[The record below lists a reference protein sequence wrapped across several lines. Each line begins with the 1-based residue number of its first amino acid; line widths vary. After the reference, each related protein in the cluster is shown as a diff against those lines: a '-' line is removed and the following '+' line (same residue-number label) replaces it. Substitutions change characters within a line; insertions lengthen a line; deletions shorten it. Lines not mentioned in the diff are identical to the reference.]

1 MVRSEIFEE
10 YAKIALEQGLITL
23 AEKGPRRGSDDIS
36 TVEALYGIKP
46 NGKDEKP
53 LTEQAH
59 PESVIIAPSYDRLN
73 GLVENNQE
81 RQDIMIGIIT
91 KAPQAKLTQHRYA
104 QTRADLANELVA
116 LGFYLENQNE
126 ENLTVLADSCAERIT
141 KIALVPALL
150 VGAAVL
156 VGLLGV
162 YNNFGD
168 ISQGVRADCQKV
180 STMLTEMIA
189 GSDYDAH
196 DDELD
201 FMLKNVHF
209 ILDICDRIEA
219 LKAGLPSANLSG
231 AVALQESDKAAQME
245 KLLKYFLKNCRLLA
259 REIPAYV
266 NILKSFDSNPNQEAE
281 ANWMSALRSMY
292 RKLDP
297 TDANDLVQALESLG
311 KSLAAAPQTADA
323 IRAQY
328 HQAAEFKQRKL
339 ISDQD
344 GDEVEEI
351 EPKADVTKPKATD
364 QISDLTQVLKD
375 L

>member
-10 YAKIALEQGLITL
+10 YAKIALEQGLLSL

-59 PESVIIAPSYDRLN
+59 PEPVIIAPSYDRLN

-104 QTRADLANELVA
+104 QTRTDLANELVA

-141 KIALVPALL
+141 KIALIPALL
-150 VGAAVL
+150 VGGAAL

-189 GSDYDAH
+189 GSDYDSH

-201 FMLKNVHF
+201 FMLKNIHF

-219 LKAGLPSANLSG
+219 LKTGLPSANLTG
-231 AVALQESDKAAQME
+231 AAALQETNKAAQME

-259 REIPAYV
+259 REVPSYIS
-266 NILKSFDSNPNQEAE
+266 LLQSFDSNPNGDAE

-297 TDANDLVQALESLG
+297 TAANDLIKALESLG
-311 KSLAAAPQTADA
+311 ESLAAAPQTADA
-323 IRAQY
+323 LRAQY

-339 ISDQD
+339 ISDQED
-344 GDEVEEI
+344 VEEI
-351 EPKADVTKPKATD
+351 EPKEDPAKPKATE
-364 QISDLTQVLKD
+364 QISDLTQLLKD